1 MFNQILV
8 FILISVY
15 PACFAA
21 PIKHFSCTGNAEIK
35 IFGHHFDEPNLLRL
49 DDESLRTQNDT
60 NLSVDDDVVSIA
72 GGTWNFVAP
81 DHALSNF
88 AVLGNC
94 HVVAKNWNGT
104 IRNINIESTSD
115 TFLEGFYHIDNIHQ
129 NGKGRFMV
137 YWIDDHQDL
146 KVELSSGKMFLAG
159 DVKNLVLSLNQD
171 ADFDGR
177 QLRAFKLLA
186 KSDNQSKAV
195 LHPLAKLSVFAKD
208 TSQVTYTTAIRH
220 PNINNFDQASVYLEP
235 LVEPKSEP
243 KS

>member
-49 DDESLRTQNDT
+49 DDESLRAQNDT

-104 IRNINIESTSD
+104 IR
-115 TFLEGFYHIDNIHQ
+115 
-129 NGKGRFMV
+129 
-137 YWIDDHQDL
+137 
-146 KVELSSGKMFLAG
+146 
-159 DVKNLVLSLNQD
+159 
-171 ADFDGR
+171 
-177 QLRAFKLLA
+177 
-186 KSDNQSKAV
+186 
-195 LHPLAKLSVFAKD
+195 
-208 TSQVTYTTAIRH
+208 
-220 PNINNFDQASVYLEP
+220 
-235 LVEPKSEP
+235 
-243 KS
+243 